1 MLDNNNHNNSTCAF
15 AEQTVSYLY
24 CEANVEEKTVFEAH
38 LKSCSTCAEE
48 LANFS
53 AVRSSVIKWRNEEFL
68 SLEMPSIKIPYE
80 KTREFYK
87 SDTNSNVTR
96 SWLAE
101 LRRLFSLSPALTAS
115 ASFAIVAICLGIIF
129 FANKSSNNDEVA
141 DTSNKNTEQIITSS
155 SSEVGNENFSS
166 TGTTEGL
173 EKEIGETSSGKQSK
187 SLIVDTKN
195 NGRKT
200 MPDSSDARKNSIA
213 KVSDVSRSSA
223 KSLNREANS
232 PKIKAASIEN
242 KKPAFAQTGKVPRL
256 NNVEEEEDKSLR
268 LAELFDDDADAK

>member
-24 CEANVEEKTVFEAH
+24 AETDAQEKTVFEAH
-38 LKSCSTCAEE
+38 LKSCSTCVEE

-53 AVRSSVIKWRNEEFL
+53 AVRSSVIEWRNEEFL
-68 SLEMPSIKIPYE
+68 SLEMPSIKIPFE

-87 SDTNSNVTR
+87 SETDSKATR
-96 SWLAE
+96 SWLEE
-101 LRRLFSLSPALTAS
+101 LRRLFTLSPTLTAS

-129 FANKSSNNDEVA
+129 FANKSSNKIEVA
-141 DTSNKNTEQIITSS
+141 DINSKNTEQIISS
-155 SSEVGNENFSS
+155 PKITNENFSNTAS
-166 TGTTEGL
+166 TDGL
-173 EKEIGETSSGKQSK
+173 EKGIGETLSGEQSK
-187 SLIVDTKN
+187 PLIGDAKN
-195 NGRKT
+195 NNRKIVS
-200 MPDSSDARKNSIA
+200 DSRVAQKNSIA
-213 KVSDVSRSSA
+213 KVSDISRSPA

-232 PKIKAASIEN
+232 LKIKPASIEN

-268 LAELFDDDADAK
+268 LAELFEDDGAK

>member
-24 CEANVEEKTVFEAH
+24 SEANIQEKTVFEAH
-38 LKSCSTCAEE
+38 LKSCAACADEF
-48 LANFS
+48 AGFS
-53 AVRSSVIKWRNEEFL
+53 AVHSSVIKWRNEEFL
-68 SLEMPSIKIPYE
+68 PLEMPSIKIPYE

-87 SDTNSNVTR
+87 SETDSEATR
-96 SWLAE
+96 SWFEE

-141 DTSNKNTEQIITSS
+141 DTSNKNTEQIIPSVK
-155 SSEVGNENFSS
+155 VGNENFGNTAS
-166 TGTTEGL
+166 TDGL
-173 EKEIGETSSGKQSK
+173 EKGIGETSSGEQSK
-187 SLIVDTKN
+187 SLTADTKN

-200 MPDSSDARKNSIA
+200 IPDSRITRKNSTA
-213 KVSDVSRSSA
+213 KVSDVSRSPA

-232 PKIKAASIEN
+232 QKIKPASIEN
-242 KKPAFAQTGKVPRL
+242 KKPAFAQTDKIPRL

-268 LAELFDDDADAK
+268 LAELFDDADAK